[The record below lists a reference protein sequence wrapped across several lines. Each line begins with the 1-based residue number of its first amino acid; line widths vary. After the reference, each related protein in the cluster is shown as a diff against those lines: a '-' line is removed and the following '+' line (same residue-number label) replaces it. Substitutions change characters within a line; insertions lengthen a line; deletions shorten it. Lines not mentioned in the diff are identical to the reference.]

1 MACTLKTYQT
11 LQAQAD
17 HSSHVG
23 LICFPMVV
31 ESIDVLGL
39 QDPSTS
45 GGRKHI
51 TKKNSEHWIQ
61 VEVRQLVNGASEYG
75 VRKWKDV
82 KTNFFIASIHTPLY
96 LKVHVD
102 AQ

>member
-1 MACTLKTYQT
+1 MCTLKTEQT
-11 LQAQAD
+11 LQAQ
-17 HSSHVG
+17 
-23 LICFPMVV
+23 L
-31 ESIDVLGL
+31 
-39 QDPSTS
+39 STS

-51 TKKNSEHWIQ
+51 TNKNSEQWMQ

-82 KTNFFIASIHTPLY
+82 KTNFFIASIQTPLY